1 MISADSCSIQ
11 HRQGTSEEPIFVC
24 AYLTATAK
32 WFEWLWRFCLF
43 CLTPGYLVQV
53 CLERVMVNRVRITVL
68 AVEFECSVPLMKA
81 LNALFMEWRVCLH
94 CVFMEWRS
102 CLSAL
107 QCVLCTFCSVLSWC
121 IVLMYIWSSQNL
133 SFDIYILMYSEFDVM
148 YKCLLFVSIK
158 QLYCK
163 VCLNDG
169 LWFFFS
175 I

>member
-68 AVEFECSVPLMKA
+68 AVEFECSVFNEGSECTIYGMKG
-81 LNALFMEWRVCLH
+81 
-94 CVFMEWRS
+94 
-102 CLSAL
+102 LSAL
-107 QCVLCTFCSVLSWC
+107 RVYGMKILSVCTAVCFMHFLQCVE
-121 IVLMYIWSSQNL
+121 LMYCINVYMI
-133 SFDIYILMYSEFDVM
+133 FPEF
-148 YKCLLFVSIK
+148 KF
-158 QLYCK
+158 
-163 VCLNDG
+163 
-169 LWFFFS
+169 
-175 I
+175 